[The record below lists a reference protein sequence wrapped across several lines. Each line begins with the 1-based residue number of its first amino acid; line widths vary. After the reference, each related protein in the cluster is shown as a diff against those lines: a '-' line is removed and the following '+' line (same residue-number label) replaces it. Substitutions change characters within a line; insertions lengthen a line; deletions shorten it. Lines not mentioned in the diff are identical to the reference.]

1 MVTALL
7 AERAGVRF
15 KAHRSGND
23 IAEGRLAEVPVTL
36 ARPRSYMNLSGR
48 PVAALAAFYKI
59 PPDRLVVIHDEL
71 DIPFGALRLKFGGG
85 DNGHNGLRSITQALG
100 TRDYYRVRFGI
111 GRPPGRMEAAVYVLR
126 DFSPAERKDLPLFID
141 RCADATETLISK
153 GLADAQNIY
162 HTDWPEELSP
172 MTGDDH
178 ALARDLAEQ
187 AGQRL
192 VELRAHG
199 GDPDVL
205 RKAGDRLSHEFLT
218 RELAD
223 RRPGDV
229 VLSEEGADNP
239 ARLDARRVWIVDPL
253 DGTREFGEPG
263 RTDWAVH
270 VALWER
276 SDGSGPGD
284 LTAGAVA
291 LPAQGKVLSTAAG
304 ERQQCSIDAAIT
316 TSMFH
321 RGREGA
327 PDGGT
332 GLAGGDGGAS
342 GRPGGAGGAS
352 GRIRIVVSRTRA
364 PQFVRNISDLI
375 DAELVPLG
383 SAGAKVAAV
392 VGGEVDAYV
401 HGGGF
406 YEWDTAAPVAVAR
419 AAGFHASRIDS
430 SALAY
435 NQADLLMPDILVC
448 RPAVAGV
455 LLQAIREVTNAS

>member
-1 MVTALL
+1 MT
-7 AERAGVRF
+7 
-15 KAHRSGND
+15 
-23 IAEGRLAEVPVTL
+23 
-36 ARPRSYMNLSGR
+36 
-48 PVAALAAFYKI
+48 
-59 PPDRLVVIHDEL
+59 
-71 DIPFGALRLKFGGG
+71 
-85 DNGHNGLRSITQALG
+85 
-100 TRDYYRVRFGI
+100 
-111 GRPPGRMEAAVYVLR
+111 
-126 DFSPAERKDLPLFID
+126 
-141 RCADATETLISK
+141 
-153 GLADAQNIY
+153 
-162 HTDWPEELSP
+162 
-172 MTGDDH
+172 TGDDH
-178 ALARDLAEQ
+178 ALARDLAAD

-239 ARLDARRVWIVDPL
+239 ARLSARRVWIVDPL

-276 SDGSGPGD
+276 SGPSGPGD
-284 LTAGAVA
+284 LFAGAVA
-291 LPAQGKVLSTAAG
+291 LPAQGKVLSTATAG
-304 ERQQCSIDAAIT
+304 QRQQCSIDVATT

-327 PDGGT
+327 SDGGDSGT
-332 GLAGGDGGAS
+332 ALPGGDGGAGGGEAGEAS
-342 GRPGGAGGAS
+342 GGVGGDGAS
-352 GRIRIVVSRTRA
+352 VAPRRIRIVVSRTRA

-392 VGGEVDAYV
+392 IGGEVDAYV

-419 AAGFHASRIDS
+419 AAGFHASRIDGS
-430 SALAY
+430 PLVY
-435 NQADLLMPDILVC
+435 NQPDLLMPDILVC
-448 RPAVAGV
+448 RPALAGT
-455 LLQAIREVTNAS
+455 LLQAIREVTHAP